1 MEAPVR
7 RARAIVCIVM
17 ACGAGALALG
27 CTPKTEEIA
36 DAGAKASASVPAP
49 AGLLGEAILSTPGGT
64 WSKVQQRV
72 GGPLAILPM
81 SFGGLVCTW
90 AGLDPTLGND
100 VDGVAPAYVVMG
112 GKPEDPGFVLA
123 VKLADERHARSV
135 LFDGD
140 VSRFKARADGDL
152 VFADGKTGPLTYPV
166 ALTKNGYL
174 VVGKTDADVRDLAA
188 YATRT
193 MPTKPIPKE
202 ALVADL
208 PRPLFGALAAKLEA
222 MWKGLAGDLD
232 DADKRARKAHGGRP
246 PDFGDPAAVLAQV
259 DAFTGRRLA
268 ELRDVSRA
276 RLTVDLE
283 EAGLRAEATLTPTD
297 DASPLA
303 RYLGGVKPGAAAPIL
318 GASGD
323 SEVAVLLRDDP
334 KSRIEDAKSLD
345 AAVAA
350 ALGGRLPDEGKKRL
364 TTLLEDW
371 QRGRSDEMVVTFTR
385 APAKGAVL
393 RTKVADRAALERA
406 LRAVPDVL
414 KLPALKEPLR
424 IQDVT
429 TKTVDVDGVGK
440 VEQITA
446 ELAQPKPEPGPA
458 AKKRPDPGPKAYGL
472 AWLIKDDAAVVGAGE
487 DPGKVLASL
496 GKVERTL
503 GDDRV
508 FSAPV
513 NAVGEG
519 VSFALVAQPLKL
531 DPTRLGAT
539 PAPVVVTWGKKDKDA
554 VLRAWVAAPILKE
567 LVKRQMFGP

>member
-7 RARAIVCIVM
+7 RWTAIVCIGL
-17 ACGAGALALG
+17 AASAAALG
-27 CTPKTEEIA
+27 CTPKTEEVV
-36 DAGAKASASVPAP
+36 DAGAKANAPVPAP
-49 AGLLGEAILSTPGGT
+49 AGLLGEAVLSTPNGT
-64 WSKVQQRV
+64 WTKAQQRI

-90 AGLDPTLGND
+90 AGLDPALGND
-100 VDGVAPAYVVMG
+100 VDGIAPAYVVMG
-112 GKPEDPGFVLA
+112 GKPDEPGFVLA

-135 LFDGD
+135 LFDGE
-140 VSRFKARADGDL
+140 VARFKARPDGDL
-152 VFADGKTGPLTYPV
+152 TFADGKTGPLTYPV
-166 ALTKNGYL
+166 ALTKNGFL

-193 MPTKPIPKE
+193 MPTKPVPRE

-222 MWKGLAGDLD
+222 MWKSLASDLD

-276 RLTVDLE
+276 KLVVDLDD
-283 EAGLRAEATLTPTD
+283 AGLRAEAVLTPTD
-297 DASPLA
+297 PASPLA
-303 RYLGGVKPGAAAPIL
+303 RYLGGVKPGAASPIL

-334 KSRIEDAKSLD
+334 KARLEDAKSLD

-350 ALGGRLPDEGKKRL
+350 ALGGRLPDEGKKKL
-364 TTLLEDW
+364 TALLEDW

-429 TKTVDVDGVGK
+429 TKTIDVDGVGK

-446 ELAQPKPEPGPA
+446 ELAKPEPGPSPG
-458 AKKRPDPGPKAYGL
+458 KKKPDAGPRAYGL
-472 AWLIKDDAAVVGAGE
+472 AWTIKDDAAVVGAGE

-503 GDDRV
+503 GDDRM

-513 NAVGEG
+513 TAVGEG

-531 DPTRLGAT
+531 DPTRLGAA
-539 PAPVVVTWGKKDKDA
+539 PAPVVVTWGKKDNDA
-554 VLRAWVAAPILKE
+554 VLRAWVAAPLLKE